1 MGGFVPGGTSQ
12 YDARQLTPTVDHL
25 GAATAMGRR
34 YFGLGQSE
42 QDIRY
47 LWGYAKGSDLPRSF
61 LFRLFDRA
69 PSCTLARSP
78 RRSPALKGPPV
89 DVQCG
94 VDIRRAVSVASNGIT
109 VIITVP
115 FPNRAWFGNRMGYCI

>member
-61 LFRLFDRA
+61 FI
-69 PSCTLARSP
+69 PS
-78 RRSPALKGPPV
+78 V
-89 DVQCG
+89 
-94 VDIRRAVSVASNGIT
+94 
-109 VIITVP
+109 
-115 FPNRAWFGNRMGYCI
+115 